1 MHGLE
6 GAVLVPLLILGSAAI
21 LYFGL
26 ISTRRDQLERR
37 RERREQGRAER
48 GAVS

>member
-1 MHGLE
+1 MMGLE

-26 ISTRRDQLERR
+26 IDTRERQLGRR
-37 RERREQGRAER
+37 RERG
-48 GAVS
+48 G

>member
-6 GAVLVPLLILGSAAI
+6 GAVLIPLLILGSAAI

-26 ISTRRDQLERR
+26 IATRRNQLERR
-37 RERREQGRAER
+37 TERREESGAGP